1 MLFLELIQIKIQVDL
16 IFFVS
21 MCWNH
26 RTKGCRGAP
35 KEGTR
40 VGTGTKDNVKSLLF
54 HPGCHHPRVLFSRLI
69 RERLFIEEKV
79 PEGIEEAFLRR
90 SRWGPP
96 QRALTPGPNRGAAPP
111 TCVLAGEFGLGIAHP
126 SGPLTAVLVATVLAV
141 LVSVAS
147 PAFRDAGPIREA
159 VEFLFAAFD
168 HRWQH

>member
-54 HPGCHHPRVLFSRLI
+54 NPGCHHPRVLFSRLI

-79 PEGIEEAFLRR
+79 PEGIEEPFLRR
-90 SRWGPP
+90 SRWGP
-96 QRALTPGPNRGAAPP
+96 PP

-147 PAFRDAGPIREA
+147 PAFRDAGPIRDA